1 LGLTEICDGVE
12 GGSAVADAACRA
24 GSLFFACWF
33 GSDGGTAASACEGSL
48 LRSTEIC
55 DADEGDTVAGAACG
69 AGSLIFACWFG
80 TDGGTAASAS
90 EGPLLGLTEIDGA
103 GTAAG
108 SALSA
113 TCCVL
118 GRTIAQAITAEVS
131 ATAAKTAQRRKMI
144 DAKLRSSP
152 TGSL

>member
-12 GGSAVADAACRA
+12 GGDAACGA

-33 GSDGGTAASACEGSL
+33 GTDGGTAASACEGSLLGLTEICDAGEGGTVAGVACGAGSLIFACKFGTDGGTAASACEGSL

-55 DADEGDTVAGAACG
+55 DAGEGG
-69 AGSLIFACWFG
+69 
-80 TDGGTAASAS
+80 
-90 EGPLLGLTEIDGA
+90 
-103 GTAAG
+103 
-108 SALSA
+108 
-113 TCCVL
+113 VL